1 MKNLTNQILY
11 AVNENKA
18 EGENKTNYNQ
28 KISIAKKFGS
38 WMGESHP
45 EILNAEDIT
54 AEHMNEY
61 LLEKADSCRPDTL
74 QMYIANLKS
83 IAKCINKTYCSTDE
97 VVTKLERATGA
108 RMEELTNIRPCDI
121 QFYNDDERASVF
133 IHSEQLGRAR
143 TVDVTGKENIDNLRC
158 LSALVRYNEPIIM
171 CKKDNLKKAYR
182 MHIRAARKEWA
193 QHTYDHYRTDHTMLE
208 SLIYIS
214 QQLGHG
220 RDYDVNLIHQYV
232 TNLH

>member
-1 MKNLTNQILY
+1 MKNLTSQILY

-45 EILNAEDIT
+45 EILNAADIT

-61 LLEKADSCRPDTL
+61 LLAKADNCRPDTL
-74 QMYIANLKS
+74 QMYIAELKS

-108 RMEELTNIRPCDI
+108 RVEELTNIRPCDI
-121 QFYNDDERASVF
+121 QFHGDESASVLLRE
-133 IHSEQLGRAR
+133 SVRCAR
-143 TVDVTGKENIDNLRC
+143 TVDVIGKENIDNLRC
-158 LSALVRYNEPIIM
+158 LSALVQYNEPIIM
-171 CKKDNLKKAYR
+171 CKKDNLKKIYR
-182 MHIRAARKEWA
+182 MHISELRKEWA
-193 QHTYDHYRTDHTMLE
+193 QRTYDNYRTGHTMLE

-214 QQLGHG
+214 QQLGHS
-220 RDYDVNLIHQYV
+220 RDYDINLIHQYV
-232 TNLH
+232 TDLH